1 MGKHSL
7 WPIFDAKRFF
17 KSNGIFA
24 NIFFLFF
31 CFHSNHCGHVL
42 VTNALKQLD
51 INLPLTDTVV
61 NKCLCIFYT
70 ETKKLFF
77 FCRYTEVGN
86 KTLVERFCLFACS
99 YRGDCNSL
107 ITLNWPIRVC
117 KNHQSP
123 VW

>member
-51 INLPLTDTVV
+51 INSPLTDTVV

-70 ETKKLFF
+70 ETKKIVFF
-77 FCRYTEVGN
+77 
-86 KTLVERFCLFACS
+86 LS
-99 YRGDCNSL
+99 IYRGRKLNSCRAVLSLRLL
-107 ITLNWPIRVC
+107 IQR
-117 KNHQSP
+117 
-123 VW
+123 

>member
-31 CFHSNHCGHVL
+31 CFHSKHCGHVL

-51 INLPLTDTVV
+51 INSPLTETVV

-86 KTLVERFCLFACS
+86 
-99 YRGDCNSL
+99 
-107 ITLNWPIRVC
+107 
-117 KNHQSP
+117 
-123 VW
+123 